1 MSKARDFADIA
12 GAVSGG
18 KIASTDVNVS
28 FENITDTGTE
38 GTKIA
43 SGTTAQRG
51 STAGELRFNSTLTRF
66 EATTDGSEFVG
77 FATPPTIT
85 SISPTTLNSA
95 GGETVV
101 ITGTNFVVGGTTV
114 TFDGTAPSSTTVNSS
129 TQITVTGTPAKSAA
143 TYTNGLVVNAGG
155 ANATFTFSTSG
166 VPAFTTSAGSLG
178 SFNEGTSVGTL
189 DAGTDVGTSHAVT
202 TGSLPSGLSIN
213 SSNGN
218 ITGTLG
224 ANTNTNTIPENGTGD
239 VTSTFTVTATD
250 AQSQTSTRQFSIVN
264 KQGDPHFSKT
274 YLIMTGGTLTTN
286 EAGASDKGSITI
298 GNSSSVTSQT
308 STKKFG
314 TNAIRFNP
322 GSGSTENSYIDVAVP
337 ADKAFDQS
345 GSDYMCFDGW
355 GYLETN
361 QNNQTWGTSQAYGN
375 QGFIGADNTYMSVTI
390 DSTGRVGFYQYDGS
404 ANYRGQFPTTGN
416 ISTGSWF
423 HFIFQFENNQLR
435 YWKDGTYIGSV
446 SRVAN
451 HSTTPHSYRI
461 GGTLTSGQG
470 NRHWQGW
477 FDELRLTIG
486 GNSSDA
492 RISGSSSYTVPTETI
507 RKFTT

>member
-1 MSKARDFADIA
+1 MAQTKVRFDRAVE
-12 GAVSGG
+12 GA
-18 KIASTDVNVS
+18 T
-28 FENITDTGTE
+28 NIVDSGTE
-38 GTKIA
+38 GTKVA
-43 SGTTAQRG
+43 AGTTAQRG
-51 STAGELRFNSTLTRF
+51 TTVGQLRYNTTLSRF
-66 EATTDGSEFVG
+66 EAVGVGPQYVG
-77 FATPPTIT
+77 FATPPSIT
-85 SISPTTLNSA
+85 SISPSTLDSA

-101 ITGTNFVVGGTTV
+101 ITGTNFVVGSTTV
-114 TFDGTAPSSTTVNSS
+114 TFDGTAPSSTTVNSA

-143 TYTNGLVVNAGG
+143 TYSNGLVVTAAG
-155 ANATFTFSTSG
+155 ASATFTFSTSG

-202 TGSLPSGLSIN
+202 TGSLPSGLSIA
-213 SSNGN
+213 SASGD
-218 ITGTLG
+218 ITGTIG
-224 ANTNTNTIPENGTGD
+224 ANTNTNLIPENGTGD
-239 VTSTFTVTATD
+239 STSTFTVTATD
-250 AQSQTSTRQFSIVN
+250 AQSQTSTRQFSILN

-286 EAGASDKGSITI
+286 DAGASDKGSITL
-298 GNSSSVTSQT
+298 GNSSTVTSQT

-314 TNAIRFNP
+314 SNAIRFNP
-322 GSGSTENSYIDVAVP
+322 GSGSAENSYIDVAVP
-337 ADKAFDQS
+337 SDKAFNES

-361 QNNQTWGTSQAYGN
+361 QNNETWGSGQSYGN
-375 QGFIGADNTYMSVTI
+375 QGFIAAGNTYMSVAI
-390 DSTGRVGFYQYDGS
+390 DSTGRVGFYQYDGG
-404 ANYRGQFPTTGN
+404 ANYQGQFPTTGN

-435 YWKDGTYIGSV
+435 YWKDGTYIGSI
-446 SRVAN
+446 SRIAN

-461 GGTLTSGQG
+461 GGSLTGGQG
-470 NRHWQGW
+470 NRHWQGY

-492 RISGSSSYTVPTETI
+492 RISGSSSYTVPTEGI
-507 RKFTT
+507 RAFTT

>member
-1 MSKARDFADIA
+1 MAQTKVRFDRAVE
-12 GAVSGG
+12 GA
-18 KIASTDVNVS
+18 T
-28 FENITDTGTE
+28 NIVDSGTE
-38 GTKIA
+38 GTKVA

-51 STAGELRFNSTLTRF
+51 TTVGQLRYNTTLGRF
-66 EATTDGSEFVG
+66 EAVGAGPQYVG

-85 SISPTTLNSA
+85 SISPSTLDSA

-101 ITGTNFVVGGTTV
+101 ITGTNFVVGSTTV
-114 TFDGTAPSSTTVNSS
+114 TFDGTAPSSTTVNSA

-143 TYTNGLVVNAGG
+143 TYTNGLVVTAAG
-155 ANATFTFSTSG
+155 ANATFTFTTSG

-202 TGSLPSGLSIN
+202 TGSLPSGLSIA
-213 SSNGN
+213 SASGD
-218 ITGTLG
+218 ITGTIG
-224 ANTNTNTIPENGTGD
+224 ANTNTNTIPENGGGD
-239 VTSTFTVTATD
+239 TTSTFTVTATD

-286 EAGASDKGSITI
+286 DAGASDKGSITL

-314 TNAIRFNP
+314 SNAIRFNP

-337 ADKAFDQS
+337 SDKAFNES

-361 QNNQTWGTSQAYGN
+361 QNNETWGSGQSYGN
-375 QGFIGADNTYMSVTI
+375 QGFIAAGNTYMSVTI
-390 DSTGRVGFYQYDGS
+390 DSTGRVGFYQYDGG
-404 ANYRGQFPTTGN
+404 ANYQGQFPTTGN

-446 SRVAN
+446 SRIAN

-461 GGTLTSGQG
+461 GGSLTGGQG
-470 NRHWQGW
+470 NRHWQGY
-477 FDELRLTIG
+477 FDELRLTIS

-492 RISGSSSYTVPTETI
+492 RISGSGSYTVPTETL
-507 RKFTT
+507 RLFAT

>member
-1 MSKARDFADIA
+1 MALTRL
-12 GAVSGG
+12 GTEAVKNSL
-18 KIASTDVNVS
+18 T
-28 FENITDTGTE
+28 NITDQGTE

-51 STAGELRFNSTLTRF
+51 TTVGEIRYNTTLSRF
-66 EATTDGSEFVG
+66 EATGTGPQYVG

-85 SISPTTLNSA
+85 SISPSTLDSA
-95 GGETVV
+95 GGETVI
-101 ITGTNFVVGGTTV
+101 ITGTNFVVGSSTV

-143 TYTNGLVVNAGG
+143 TYTNGLVVVSGG
-155 ANATFTFSTSG
+155 ATATFNFTTSG

-202 TGSLPSGLSIN
+202 TGSLPSGLSIA
-213 SSNGN
+213 SASGD
-218 ITGTLG
+218 ITGTIG
-224 ANTNTNTIPENGTGD
+224 ANTNTNLIPENASGD
-239 VTSTFTVTATD
+239 TTTTFTVTATD
-250 AQSQTSTRQFSIVN
+250 AQSQTSTRQFSILN

-286 EAGASDKGSITI
+286 DAGASDKGSITL
-298 GNSSSVTSQT
+298 GNASTVTSQT

-314 TNAIRFNP
+314 SNAIRFNP
-322 GSGSTENSYIDVAVP
+322 TGSAENSYIDVDVP
-337 ADKAFDQS
+337 SDKAFNES
-345 GSDYMCFDGW
+345 GSNYMSFDGW

-361 QNNQTWGTSQAYGN
+361 QNNQTWGGTQSYGN
-375 QGFIGADNTYMSVTI
+375 QGFIAAGNTYMSVSI

-404 ANYRGQFPTTGN
+404 AQYKGQFPTTGN

-423 HFIFQFENNQLR
+423 HFIFQFEDNQLR
-435 YWKDGTYIGSV
+435 YWKDGTYIGTVPRGS
-446 SRVAN
+446 N
-451 HSTTPHSYRI
+451 HSSTPHSYRI
-461 GGTLTSGQG
+461 GGSLTTSQG
-470 NRHWQGW
+470 NRHWHGY

-492 RISGSSSYTVPTETI
+492 RISGSSSYTVPTGGVRSFAT
-507 RKFTT
+507 

>member
-1 MSKARDFADIA
+1 MALTRL
-12 GAVSGG
+12 GTEAVKNSL
-18 KIASTDVNVS
+18 T
-28 FENITDTGTE
+28 NITDQGTE

-51 STAGELRFNSTLTRF
+51 TTVGELRYNTTLARF
-66 EATTDGSEFVG
+66 EATGAGPQYVG

-85 SISPTTLNSA
+85 SISPSTLDSA

-101 ITGTNFVVGGTTV
+101 ITGTNFEIGNTTV
-114 TFDGTAPSSTTVNSS
+114 SLDGTAPSSTTVNSS
-129 TQITVTGTPAKSAA
+129 TQITITGTPAKSAA
-143 TYTNGLVVNAGG
+143 TYTNGLVVTSGG
-155 ANATFTFSTSG
+155 ATATFSFTTSG

-178 SFNEGTSVGTL
+178 SFNEGTNVGTL

-202 TGSLPSGLSIN
+202 TGSLPSGLSIA
-213 SSNGN
+213 SASGD
-218 ITGTLG
+218 ITGTIG
-224 ANTNTNTIPENGTGD
+224 ANTNTNLIPENGTGD
-239 VTSTFTVTATD
+239 ATSTFTVTATD
-250 AQSQTSTRQFSIVN
+250 AQSQTSTRQFSILN

-286 EAGASDKGSITI
+286 DAGASDKGSITL

-322 GSGSTENSYIDVAVP
+322 GSGSTQNSYIDVAVP
-337 ADKAFDQS
+337 SDKAFNES
-345 GSDYMCFDGW
+345 GSNYMCFDGW

-361 QNNQTWGTSQAYGN
+361 QNNQTWGTAQSYGN
-375 QGFIGADNTYMSVTI
+375 QGFIAASNTYMSVSI
-390 DSTGRVGFYQYDGS
+390 DSTGRVGFYQYDSGGS
-404 ANYRGQFPTTGN
+404 ASYRGQFPTTGN

-446 SRVAN
+446 SRTAN
-451 HSTTPHSYRI
+451 NSSTPHSYRI
-461 GGTLTSGQG
+461 GGPLTTGQG
-470 NRHWQGW
+470 NRHWQGY

-486 GNSSDA
+486 GNSGDA
-492 RISGSSSYTVPTETI
+492 RISGSSSYTVPTEGI
-507 RKFTT
+507 RTFAS